1 MGTPATPFTSIL
13 ISVNQSC
20 ILVPMS
26 QSVWYMELIKPSW
39 APPAWIFGPVWS
51 VLYFIIALTFGYVF
65 YKVLKGD
72 WPKIVAVPFVLNLIF
87 NFLFTPMQFGLQ
99 NNVLAL
105 IDILLV
111 LGTLIWAMKTILP
124 YQKTIAY
131 LNVPYALWVTF
142 ATMLQVTITII
153 NF

>member
-1 MGTPATPFTSIL
+1 
-13 ISVNQSC
+13 
-20 ILVPMS
+20 MS